1 MNNQRGE
8 IVTGIMV
15 VMMATMMIFG
25 MVFMHGGHGDGHDH
39 ENAEHK
45 QEHAD
50 KGHQHMHE
58 GNNAT
63 EQTPVSDTEKTK

>member
-8 IVTGIMV
+8 IVTGVMV
-15 VMMATMMIFG
+15 VMMVGMMIFG
-25 MVFMHGGHGDGHDH
+25 MVFMHGGHGDRHDH
-39 ENAEHK
+39 QDADHK

-58 GNNAT
+58 GHNAT
-63 EQTPVSDTEKTK
+63 EQAPGFAAEENK